1 MSTNTQRARGFTLIA
16 VLLLMVLMSAL
27 AMGLMYMVNTE
38 ARVGGSD
45 LENSLAYHAAE
56 GGMEKMTADLATL
69 YASSQAPTVA
79 NIVAL
84 GGSPPAMT
92 GVNFVDYSITIP
104 TNPDGTPVSAVDTVH
119 AGPNAGLIAEITPMT
134 LSVTAQRPLG
144 DQVHM
149 LRTVEVAQ
157 IPVFQFGVFSD
168 SDLSYFPG
176 PNFAF
181 AGRVH
186 TNGNLFLASGS
197 SLTFK
202 DKLSAV
208 GEVIRARLSNGWDTA
223 TNYTGSVYIP
233 NAPAGCNGAVPATNC
248 INLGYA
254 QGSKVTDPN
263 SANNPAWSGI
273 STGIYN
279 GWIINHSTGA
289 TPLTL
294 PFVGGG
300 ATPVQI
306 IRRPAPGEL
315 PGSTLATSRLYNQA
329 QIRVMLS
336 DAPLENHY
344 DGKPVDLDDVELAS
358 VQSSDPGGNL
368 FPSGSG
374 FAQSG
379 VSVSGVAGL
388 AYFAQANLDSTK
400 GSSDA
405 NFVVPQNFH
414 GNPMP
419 GTQQQWPL
427 IDGFL
432 RVEVRYADSTWHAVT
447 REWLGLGFGRPLQPP
462 DSSAGRPNSIHPKAI
477 LLFQEPADRNGN
489 GVLDGTDPTVFTG
502 AKSQYNWFP
511 INFYDPREGEAR
523 DTNLGNGSCTPN
535 GLLSAVE
542 LDVRNLRDWLAGT
555 IPGTGTQV
563 DWAVMNG
570 YILYFS
576 DRRGMLPDPNAV
588 NTKVGEYGFEDV
600 VNAGSSTGTPD
611 GALEPSNPGTTQSP
625 EDVDQNGKLDI
636 WGAWNVGEAFGAA
649 TTAATHS
656 LVSPNPYTPRIASCV
671 TTGRK
676 NAVTGARHVLKIVD
690 GTRGNLPTR
699 PDGKGGFTVGSENPV
714 YIQGDYNASAADASW
729 ADPHAAAAV
738 IADAVTLLSN
748 GWSDLNSTINTTIPG
763 SRSASQTWYR
773 LAIAGGKN
781 IPFPRPTTWA
791 ASQDFGTDGGVH
803 NFLRYIESWGQ
814 PLHYQG
820 SLVSLYYSQYAT
832 GIFKCCTVVYSPPTR
847 DYSFDVLFLDPTN
860 LPPGTPMFR
869 DVDNVNYRQDFT
881 PY

>member
-1 MSTNTQRARGFTLIA
+1 MSAEKRRASGFTLIA

-45 LENSLAYHAAE
+45 LENNLAYHAAE

-84 GGSPPAMT
+84 GGSPPSIT
-92 GVNFVDYSITIP
+92 GVNYVDYSITVP
-104 TNPDGTPVSAVDTVH
+104 TNPDGTPVSAVDTIKS
-119 AGPNAGLIAEITPMT
+119 GPNAGLIAEITPMT

-233 NAPAGCNGAVPATNC
+233 NAPAGCNAGGPAANC
-248 INLGYA
+248 IPLGYA

-273 STGIYN
+273 STGTYN

-336 DAPLENHY
+336 DNPLENHY
-344 DGKPVDLDDVELAS
+344 DGKPVDADDVELAS
-358 VQSSDPGGNL
+358 KVPATL
-368 FPSGSG
+368 LPSGSG
-374 FAQSG
+374 WAQNG
-379 VSVSGVAGL
+379 VTVSGVAGT
-388 AYFAQANLDSTK
+388 AYFGEARTAT
-400 GSSDA
+400 DA
-405 NFVVPQNFH
+405 DFVLPPNFH
-414 GNPMP
+414 GAAMP
-419 GTQQQWPL
+419 GGTTEWPQV
-427 IDGFL
+427 DGYL
-432 RVEVRYADSTWHAVT
+432 RVEVRYADGTWHPVT
-447 REWLGLGFGRPLQPP
+447 REWLGLGFARPLQPP

-477 LLFQEPADRNGN
+477 LMFQEPADRNGN
-489 GVLDGTDPTVFTG
+489 GVLDGTDPVTFTG
-502 AKSQYNWFP
+502 INTQYNWFP

-523 DTNLGNGSCTPN
+523 DTDLGNGTCTPN
-535 GLLSAVE
+535 GLMNAVE

-555 IPGTGTQV
+555 IPGTGNQV

-576 DRRGMLPDPNAV
+576 DRRGMMPDKNVLP

-600 VNAGSSTGTPD
+600 VNAASSVGTPD
-611 GALEPSNPGTTQSP
+611 GALEPNNPGTVQSP
-625 EDVDQNGKLDI
+625 EDVDQNAKLDI

-656 LVSPNPYTPRIASCV
+656 LVSPNPFTPRIGTCV
-671 TTGRK
+671 RTGRK
-676 NAVTGARHVLKIVD
+676 NAVTGARHVLKLVD

-699 PDGKGGFTVGSENPV
+699 PDGKGGFTVGSETPV
-714 YIQGDYNASAADASW
+714 YIQGDYNASAADNAW
-729 ADPHAAAAV
+729 ADPHSAAAV

-763 SRSASQTWYR
+763 NRAANQTWYR

-781 IPFPRPTTWA
+781 IPFPRPGTWA
-791 ASQDFGTDGGVH
+791 SSQDFGTDGGVH

-832 GIFKCCTVVYSPPTR
+832 GIFKCCTTVYSPPTR
-847 DYSFDVLFLDPTN
+847 DYSFDVLFLDPAN

>member
-1 MSTNTQRARGFTLIA
+1 
-16 VLLLMVLMSAL
+16 
-27 AMGLMYMVNTE
+27 
-38 ARVGGSD
+38 
-45 LENSLAYHAAE
+45 
-56 GGMEKMTADLATL
+56 
-69 YASSQAPTVA
+69 
-79 NIVAL
+79 
-84 GGSPPAMT
+84 
-92 GVNFVDYSITIP
+92 
-104 TNPDGTPVSAVDTVH
+104 
-119 AGPNAGLIAEITPMT
+119 
-134 LSVTAQRPLG
+134 
-144 DQVHM
+144 
-149 LRTVEVAQ
+149 
-157 IPVFQFGVFSD
+157 
-168 SDLSYFPG
+168 
-176 PNFAF
+176 
-181 AGRVH
+181 
-186 TNGNLFLASGS
+186 
-197 SLTFK
+197 
-202 DKLSAV
+202 
-208 GEVIRARLSNGWDTA
+208 
-223 TNYTGSVYIP
+223 
-233 NAPAGCNGAVPATNC
+233 
-248 INLGYA
+248 
-254 QGSKVTDPN
+254 
-263 SANNPAWSGI
+263 
-273 STGIYN
+273 
-279 GWIINHSTGA
+279 
-289 TPLTL
+289 
-294 PFVGGG
+294 
-300 ATPVQI
+300 
-306 IRRPAPGEL
+306 
-315 PGSTLATSRLYNQA
+315 
-329 QIRVMLS
+329 
-336 DAPLENHY
+336 
-344 DGKPVDLDDVELAS
+344 
-358 VQSSDPGGNL
+358 
-368 FPSGSG
+368 
-374 FAQSG
+374 
-379 VSVSGVAGL
+379 
-388 AYFAQANLDSTK
+388 
-400 GSSDA
+400 
-405 NFVVPQNFH
+405 
-414 GNPMP
+414 
-419 GTQQQWPL
+419 
-427 IDGFL
+427 
-432 RVEVRYADSTWHAVT
+432 
-447 REWLGLGFGRPLQPP
+447 
-462 DSSAGRPNSIHPKAI
+462 
-477 LLFQEPADRNGN
+477 
-489 GVLDGTDPTVFTG
+489 
-502 AKSQYNWFP
+502 
-511 INFYDPREGEAR
+511 
-523 DTNLGNGSCTPN
+523 
-535 GLLSAVE
+535 
-542 LDVRNLRDWLAGT
+542 
-555 IPGTGTQV
+555 V

>member
-1 MSTNTQRARGFTLIA
+1 
-16 VLLLMVLMSAL
+16 MVLMSAL

-379 VSVSGVAGL
+379 VTVSGVAGL

-414 GNPMP
+414 ANPMP

>member
-1 MSTNTQRARGFTLIA
+1 
-16 VLLLMVLMSAL
+16 MVLMSAL

-119 AGPNAGLIAEITPMT
+119 AGPNAGLIAESTRMT

-144 DQVHM
+144 DQVNM

-379 VSVSGVAGL
+379 VTVSGVAGL